1 MRTLPFY
8 LYVVITEMKISL
20 INTKPLNAM
29 RFRSKIIMTAAFSV
43 LFAAVAGNFFKIS
56 VLDNKKYQNMAND
69 QHFGSVSISAHRGSI
84 YDSKG
89 VALAKSATVYK
100 IFIDPQSFKE
110 DLDRLEKLINKRKV
124 DVASGTYTPV
134 LDENGNDKN
143 KLPESIDAFKE
154 EAVDLLSQKLGIS
167 KEKVLDAIAQD
178 SRYIVLQEQVEKP
191 VADEIDDFFN
201 EWGFV
206 SVRNEED
213 TKRYYPQKDLAASVI
228 GFTNGNISYGV
239 ESSYNKYLSGVDGRT
254 ISAVDSNGNAL
265 PYRYSKT
272 FEAKD
277 GDDVYLTIDRE
288 IQYILEKNLKKMVD
302 DHSVKNRSCAIL
314 MNPKTGAIY
323 GMATYPSFDLN
334 DPFTV
339 SDQSI
344 YDKIFAEKNI
354 VEPTKKDFDD
364 YYTEA
369 RERMWKNK
377 CITETYEPG
386 SVYKI
391 ITSSAA
397 IEENVIDIENDTFYC
412 EGFKKIEGHKAN
424 IDCWKLAPGHGV
436 QKFQEALTNS
446 CNPAFMDIGMK
457 LGKEKFCYYFDA
469 FGFREPTGIDL
480 PVEVKGNNKKLDE
493 MELVD
498 LAVSSFGQCETITPI
513 EMITAC
519 CASINGGYLLKP
531 YVVDKVVDS
540 DGNIVLKNE
549 RTVRRQVISEDTSA
563 KMRNALYNVVV
574 GNGAGNVNIK
584 GFAIGGKSGTSQRL
598 SETSR
603 YEEIKEQEDA
613 AIQEYGA
620 SYVCF
625 TPADDPELILFVL
638 ADMPDKEGDLY
649 YGSKCAVPTAREIL
663 TEVLPYLGKSPEYN
677 EQELKNLDVKV
688 PLLKGA
694 SIDDAV
700 KTLDGMG
707 VKYEKIGNGIEVVDQ
722 SPMTG
727 KSIAKDGCVYLY
739 TEKVDPSDTMVMV
752 PYLYGCSPSVAN
764 QIINDSGLN
773 YTTKGA
779 SIDRDGATVN
789 SQSITEGTLVPR
801 GTTIELEFMVN
812 EISD

>member
-1 MRTLPFY
+1 M
-8 LYVVITEMKISL
+8 
-20 INTKPLNAM
+20 INPNPSNAM
-29 RFRSKIIMTAAFSV
+29 RFRSKIVMTAAFSV

-56 VLDNKKYQNMAND
+56 VLNNRKYQNMAND

-100 IFIDPQSFKE
+100 IFIDPKSFNE
-110 DLDRLEKLINKRKV
+110 DMERLEKLIEKRKI
-124 DVASGTYTPV
+124 DIANGAYTPV
-134 LDENGNDKN
+134 LDENGVDKN
-143 KLPESIDAFKE
+143 QLPSSIEEFKHE
-154 EAVDLLSQKLGIS
+154 TVSFLAAKLGITVD
-167 KEKVLDAIAQD
+167 EVVNAIDKD
-178 SRYIVLQEQVEKP
+178 SQYVVLQEQVEKP
-191 VADEIDDFFN
+191 VADEINDYFN

-206 SVRNEED
+206 SIGNEED

-228 GFTNGNISYGV
+228 GFTNGNIAYGV
-239 ESSYNKYLSGVDGRT
+239 ESSYDEYLSGVDGRT

-265 PYRYSKT
+265 PYKYSKT

-288 IQYILEKNLKKMVD
+288 IQYILEKNLQNMVQT
-302 DHSVKNRSCAIL
+302 HYVKNRACAIL
-314 MNPKTGAIY
+314 MDPKTGAVY
-323 GMATYPSFDLN
+323 GMATYPTFDLN
-334 DPFTV
+334 DPCKI
-339 SDQSI
+339 SDNTI
-344 YDKIFAEKNI
+344 YNKIFDEKNI

-364 YYTEA
+364 YYAEA

-397 IEENVIDIENDTFYC
+397 IEENVIDIENDRFYC
-412 EGFKKIEGHKAN
+412 EGFKKITGHKAN
-424 IDCWKLAPGHGV
+424 IDCWDTSGHGI
-436 QKFQEALTNS
+436 QTFQEALTHS

-457 LGKEKFCYYFDA
+457 LGDEKFCYYFDA

-480 PVEVKGNNKKLDE
+480 PAEVGGNNKKLEE

-498 LAVSSFGQCETITPI
+498 LAVSSFGQCETITPM

-519 CASINGGYLLKP
+519 CAAINGGYLLQP

-540 DGNIVLKNE
+540 DGNVVFKNQ

-563 KMRNALYNVVV
+563 KMRNALYNVVN
-574 GNGAGNVNIK
+574 GNDSGNVYIK
-584 GFAIGGKSGTSQRL
+584 GYAIGGKSGTSQRL

-613 AIQEYGA
+613 TLQEYGA

-625 TPADDPELILFVL
+625 TPANDPELILLVL
-638 ADMPDKEGDLY
+638 ADMPDKNGDLY

-663 TEVLPYLGKSPEYN
+663 TEVLPYLGKIPEYN

-694 SIDDAV
+694 SIDDAI

-722 SPMTG
+722 SPLTG

-739 TEKVDPSDTMVMV
+739 TEKVDPADTMVMV

-779 SIDRDGATVN
+779 SVTNEGATVH
-789 SQSITEGTLVPR
+789 SQSIKEGKLVPR
-801 GTTIELEFMVN
+801 GTTIELEFMAN
-812 EISD
+812 DLLD

>member
-1 MRTLPFY
+1 M
-8 LYVVITEMKISL
+8 
-20 INTKPLNAM
+20 
-29 RFRSKIIMTAAFSV
+29 
-43 LFAAVAGNFFKIS
+43 
-56 VLDNKKYQNMAND
+56 
-69 QHFGSVSISAHRGSI
+69 
-84 YDSKG
+84 
-89 VALAKSATVYK
+89 
-100 IFIDPQSFKE
+100 
-110 DLDRLEKLINKRKV
+110 
-124 DVASGTYTPV
+124 
-134 LDENGNDKN
+134 
-143 KLPESIDAFKE
+143 
-154 EAVDLLSQKLGIS
+154 
-167 KEKVLDAIAQD
+167 
-178 SRYIVLQEQVEKP
+178 
-191 VADEIDDFFN
+191 
-201 EWGFV
+201 
-206 SVRNEED
+206 
-213 TKRYYPQKDLAASVI
+213 
-228 GFTNGNISYGV
+228 
-239 ESSYNKYLSGVDGRT
+239 
-254 ISAVDSNGNAL
+254 DSNGNAL

-354 VEPTKKDFDD
+354 VEPTKKDFDN

-424 IDCWKLAPGHGV
+424 IDCWKLPPGHGV
-436 QKFQEALTNS
+436 QTFQEALTNS
-446 CNPAFMDIGMK
+446 CNPAFMDIGAK

-480 PVEVKGNNKKLDE
+480 PVEVGGNNKQADK
-493 MELVD
+493 MSPVD
-498 LAVSSFGQCETITPI
+498 LAVSSFGQCETITPM

-638 ADMPDKEGDLY
+638 ADMPDKKGDLY

-764 QIINDSGLN
+764 QIINVSGLN

>member
-1 MRTLPFY
+1 
-8 LYVVITEMKISL
+8 
-20 INTKPLNAM
+20 M
-29 RFRSKIIMTAAFSV
+29 RFRSKIVMTAAFSV

-56 VLDNKKYQNMAND
+56 VLNNKKYQNMAND

-100 IFIDPQSFKE
+100 IFIDPKSFKE
-110 DLDRLEKLINKRKV
+110 DLETLDKLIKKRAL
-124 DVASGTYTPV
+124 DIANGTYTPA
-134 LDENGNDKN
+134 LDENGVDK
-143 KLPESIDAFKE
+143 KQLPASIDEFKTD
-154 EAVDLLSQKLGIS
+154 AVNFLAIKLGITA
-167 KEKVLDAIAQD
+167 EEVLQAIEQD
-178 SRYIVLQEQVEKP
+178 SQYIVLQEQVEKP
-191 VADEIDDFFN
+191 IADEIDDFFN
-201 EWGFV
+201 EYGFV

-228 GFTNGNISYGV
+228 GFTTGNISYGI
-239 ESSYNKYLSGVDGRT
+239 ESSYNEYLSGVDGRT

-265 PYRYSKT
+265 PYKYSKT
-272 FEAKD
+272 YEAKE

-288 IQYILEKNLKKMVD
+288 IQYILEKNLQKMVQ
-302 DHSVKNRSCAIL
+302 DHKVKNRACAIL
-314 MNPKTGAIY
+314 MDPKTGAVY

-334 DPFTV
+334 EPFKV
-339 SDQSI
+339 SDQTI
-344 YDKIFAEKNI
+344 FEKIFAEKNI
-354 VEPTKKDFDD
+354 TEPTGKDFKD
-364 YYTEA
+364 YTPEA

-386 SVYKI
+386 SVYKV

-397 IEENVIDIENDTFYC
+397 IEENVIDIVNDRFYC
-412 EGFKKIEGHKAN
+412 EGYKKITGHIAN
-424 IDCWKLAPGHGV
+424 IECWKRAPGHGM
-436 QKFQEALTNS
+436 QSFQEALTNS

-457 LGKEKFCYYFDA
+457 LGDEKFCYYFDA

-480 PVEVKGNNKKLDE
+480 PAEVSGNNKTLEE

-498 LAVSSFGQCETITPI
+498 LAVSSFGQCETITPM

-519 CASINGGYLLKP
+519 CASINGGYLLQP

-540 DGNIVLKNE
+540 DGNVVLKNE

-563 KMRNALYNVVV
+563 KMRNALYQVVT

-584 GFAIGGKSGTSQRL
+584 GYAIGGKSGTSQRL

-603 YEEIKEQEDA
+603 YESIKEKEND

-625 TPADDPELILFVL
+625 TPADDPELILFVM
-638 ADMPDKEGDLY
+638 ADMPDKENDGY
-649 YGSKCAVPTAREIL
+649 YGSKCAVPTARDIL

-677 EQELKNLDVKV
+677 EQELKNLDIKV

-694 SIDDAV
+694 SIDDAI

-707 VKYEKIGNGIEVVDQ
+707 VRYEKIGNGIEVVDQ

-739 TEKVDPSDTMVMV
+739 TEKVNYADTLVMV

-773 YTTKGA
+773 YTSKGA
-779 SIDRDGATVN
+779 SIEREGAAVN
-789 SQSITEGTLVPR
+789 SQSIQEGKMVPR

>member
-1 MRTLPFY
+1 
-8 LYVVITEMKISL
+8 
-20 INTKPLNAM
+20 M
-29 RFRSKIIMTAAFSV
+29 RFRSKIVMTAAFSV

-56 VLDNKKYQNMAND
+56 VLDNKEYQNMAND

-89 VALAKSATVYK
+89 VAFAKSATVYK
-100 IFIDPQSFKE
+100 IFIDPKSFKE
-110 DLDRLEKLINKRKV
+110 DLSSLEKLINKRTIEI
-124 DVASGTYTPV
+124 ANGTYTPV
-134 LDENGNDKN
+134 LDENGEDKN
-143 KLPESIDAFKE
+143 KLPASIDEFKA
-154 EAVDLLSQKLGIS
+154 EAVNFLAGKLEITAD
-167 KEKVLDAIAQD
+167 EVLKAIEQD
-178 SRYIVLQEQVEKP
+178 TQYIVLKEQVEKP
-191 VADEIDDFFN
+191 IADEIDDFFN

-228 GFTNGNISYGV
+228 GFTNGNIAYGIEYSYD
-239 ESSYNKYLSGVDGRT
+239 KYLSGVDGRT

-272 FEAKD
+272 YEPKE
-277 GDDVYLTIDRE
+277 GDDIYLTIDRE
-288 IQYILEKNLKKMVD
+288 IQYILEKNLQKMVE
-302 DHSVKNRSCAIL
+302 DHYVKNRACAIL
-314 MNPKTGAIY
+314 MDPKSGAVY

-334 DPFTV
+334 EPFKVT
-339 SDQSI
+339 DQTI
-344 YDKIFAEKNI
+344 FNKIFAEKNI
-354 VEPTKKDFDD
+354 TDPTEKDFKD
-364 YYTEA
+364 YTPEA

-386 SVYKI
+386 SVYKV

-397 IEENVIDIENDTFYC
+397 IEENVIDIEHDSFYC
-412 EGFKKIEGHKAN
+412 EGFKKFEGHKAN
-424 IDCWKLAPGHGV
+424 IDCWKTGGHGM
-436 QKFQEALTNS
+436 QTFQEALTNS
-446 CNPAFMDIGMK
+446 CNPAFMDIGAK

-469 FGFREPTGIDL
+469 FGFREPTGVDL
-480 PVEVKGNNKKLDE
+480 PAEVGGNNIQADD
-493 MELVD
+493 MSPVD
-498 LAVSSFGQCETITPI
+498 LAVSSFGQCETITPM

-563 KMRNALYNVVV
+563 KMRNALYNVVM

-584 GFAIGGKSGTSQRL
+584 GYAIGGKSGTSQRL

-613 AIQEYGA
+613 SLQEYGA

-625 TPADDPELILFVL
+625 TPADDPELILLVL
-638 ADMPDKEGDLY
+638 ADMPDKNGDLY

-694 SIDDAV
+694 SIDDAI
-700 KTLDGMG
+700 KTLEGMG

-722 SPMTG
+722 SPLTG
-727 KSIAKDGCVYLY
+727 KAIAKDGCVYLY
-739 TEKVDPSDTMVMV
+739 TEKVDPADTMVMV
-752 PYLYGCSPSVAN
+752 PYLYGCTPSVAN
-764 QIINDSGLN
+764 QVINDSGLN

-779 SIDRDGATVN
+779 SVERDGATVN
-789 SQSITEGTLVPR
+789 SQSIQEGKLVPR

-812 EISD
+812 EMSD

>member
-1 MRTLPFY
+1 MSRKGSFS
-8 LYVVITEMKISL
+8 V
-20 INTKPLNAM
+20 INTNPSNAM
-29 RFRSKIIMTAAFSV
+29 RFRSKIVMTAAFSV

-56 VLDNKKYQNMAND
+56 VLDNKEYQNMAND

-89 VALAKSATVYK
+89 VAFAKSATVYK
-100 IFIDPQSFKE
+100 IFIDPKSFKE
-110 DLDRLEKLINKRKV
+110 DLSSLEKLINKRTIEI
-124 DVASGTYTPV
+124 ANGTYTPV
-134 LDENGNDKN
+134 LDENGEDKN
-143 KLPESIDAFKE
+143 KLPASIDEFKA
-154 EAVDLLSQKLGIS
+154 EAVNFLAGKLEITAD
-167 KEKVLDAIAQD
+167 EVLKAIEQD
-178 SRYIVLQEQVEKP
+178 TQYIVLKEQVEKP
-191 VADEIDDFFN
+191 IADEIDDFFN

-228 GFTNGNISYGV
+228 GFTNGNIAYGIEYSYD
-239 ESSYNKYLSGVDGRT
+239 KYLSGVDGRT

-272 FEAKD
+272 YEPKE
-277 GDDVYLTIDRE
+277 GDDIYLTIDRE
-288 IQYILEKNLKKMVD
+288 IQYILEKNLQKMVE
-302 DHSVKNRSCAIL
+302 DHYVKNRACAIL
-314 MNPKTGAIY
+314 MDPKSGAVY

-334 DPFTV
+334 EPFKVT
-339 SDQSI
+339 DQTI
-344 YDKIFAEKNI
+344 FNKIFAEKNI
-354 VEPTKKDFDD
+354 TDPTEKDFKD
-364 YYTEA
+364 YTPEA

-386 SVYKI
+386 SVYKV

-397 IEENVIDIENDTFYC
+397 IEENVIDIEHDSFYC
-412 EGFKKIEGHKAN
+412 EGFKKFEGHKAN
-424 IDCWKLAPGHGV
+424 IDCWKTGGHGM
-436 QKFQEALTNS
+436 QTFQEALTNS
-446 CNPAFMDIGMK
+446 CNPAFMDIGAK

-469 FGFREPTGIDL
+469 FGFREPTGVDL
-480 PVEVKGNNKKLDE
+480 PAEVGGNNIQADD
-493 MELVD
+493 MSPVD
-498 LAVSSFGQCETITPI
+498 LAVSSFGQCETITPM

-563 KMRNALYNVVV
+563 KMRNALYNVVM

-584 GFAIGGKSGTSQRL
+584 GYAIGGKSGTSQRL

-613 AIQEYGA
+613 SLQEYGA

-625 TPADDPELILFVL
+625 TPADDPELILLVL
-638 ADMPDKEGDLY
+638 ADMPDKNGDLY

-694 SIDDAV
+694 SIDDAI
-700 KTLDGMG
+700 KTLEGMG

-722 SPMTG
+722 SPLTG
-727 KSIAKDGCVYLY
+727 KAIAKDGCVYLY
-739 TEKVDPSDTMVMV
+739 TEKVDPADTMVMV
-752 PYLYGCSPSVAN
+752 PYLYGCTPSVAN
-764 QIINDSGLN
+764 QVINDSGLN

-779 SIDRDGATVN
+779 SVERDGATVN
-789 SQSITEGTLVPR
+789 SQSIQEGKLVPR

-812 EISD
+812 EMSD

>member
-1 MRTLPFY
+1 M
-8 LYVVITEMKISL
+8 
-20 INTKPLNAM
+20 INTNPSNAM
-29 RFRSKIIMTAAFSV
+29 RFRSKIVMTAAFSV

-89 VALAKSATVYK
+89 VAFAKSATVYK
-100 IFIDPQSFKE
+100 IFIDPKSFKE
-110 DLDRLEKLINKRKV
+110 DLERLEKLINKRTV
-124 DVASGTYTPV
+124 DIANGTYTPV
-134 LDENGNDKN
+134 LDEDGNDKN
-143 KLPESIDAFKE
+143 KLPASIDEFKNDAVAF
-154 EAVDLLSQKLGIS
+154 LSVKLGITPEEIT
-167 KEKVLDAIAQD
+167 KAMDQD
-178 SRYIVLQEQVEKP
+178 TQYIVLQEQVEKP
-191 VADEIDDFFN
+191 IADEIDNYFN

-206 SVRNEED
+206 SIRNEED

-228 GFTNGNISYGV
+228 GFTNGNVAYGI
-239 ESSYNKYLSGVDGRT
+239 ESSYDKYLSGIDGRT

-272 FEAKD
+272 FEPKE
-277 GDDVYLTIDRE
+277 GNDVYLTIDRE
-288 IQYILEKNLKKMVD
+288 IQYILEKNLEDMVRT
-302 DHSVKNRSCAIL
+302 HYVKNRACAIL
-314 MNPKTGAIY
+314 MDPKTGAVY
-323 GMATYPSFDLN
+323 GMATYPTFDLN
-334 DPFTV
+334 EPFKV
-339 SDQSI
+339 SDQTI
-344 YDKIFAEKNI
+344 FNKIFAEKNI
-354 VEPTKKDFDD
+354 TDPTEKDFKE
-364 YYTEA
+364 YTPEA

-386 SVYKI
+386 SVYKV

-397 IEENVIDIENDTFYC
+397 IEENVIDIEHDSFYC
-412 EGFKKIEGHKAN
+412 EGFKKFEGHKAN
-424 IDCWKLAPGHGV
+424 IDCWKLAPGHGM
-436 QKFQEALTNS
+436 QTFQEALTNS
-446 CNPAFMDIGMK
+446 CNPAFMDIGAK
-457 LGKEKFCYYFDA
+457 LGKDKFCYYFDA

-480 PVEVKGNNKKLDE
+480 PAEVGGNNISADK
-493 MELVD
+493 MSPVD
-498 LAVSSFGQCETITPI
+498 LAVSAFGQCETITPM

-584 GFAIGGKSGTSQRL
+584 GYAIGGKSGTSQRL

-613 AIQEYGA
+613 TLQEYGA

-625 TPADDPELILFVL
+625 TPADDPELILLVL
-638 ADMPDKEGDLY
+638 ADMPDKSGDGY
-649 YGSKCAVPTAREIL
+649 YGSKCAVPTARNIL

-694 SIDDAV
+694 SIDEAI

-722 SPMTG
+722 SPLTG
-727 KSIAKDGCVYLY
+727 KAIAKDGCVYLY
-739 TEKVDPSDTMVMV
+739 TEKVNYADTLVTV

-779 SIDRDGATVN
+779 SVERDGATVN
-789 SQSITEGTLVPR
+789 SQSIQEGKQVPR

-812 EISD
+812 EMSD